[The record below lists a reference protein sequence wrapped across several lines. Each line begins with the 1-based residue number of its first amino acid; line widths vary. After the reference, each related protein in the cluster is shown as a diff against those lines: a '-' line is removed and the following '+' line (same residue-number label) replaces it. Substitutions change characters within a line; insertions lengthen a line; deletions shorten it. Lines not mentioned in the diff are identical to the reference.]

1 MLEAVLLNFDDD
13 EMDGFMEY
21 VNSLQRMGF
30 YNYAPRKLSLDLK
43 NRKTPPTKPS
53 IEEPPILELESLPPH
68 LRMVTDWRV
77 CMDYRN
83 KVKEGSQGTLNKV
96 IWKDHFLLPFM
107 DQMLDKLAGR
117 AFYCFLDAIFPDMV
131 EDYLEVFMDDFL
143 VVGDSFDDCLSN
155 LDKVLARFEET
166 NLVLNREKYYFMV
179 EEGIVFGYKILKNDI
194 EVD

>member
-1 MLEAVLLNFDDD
+1 
-13 EMDGFMEY
+13 MDFSGSVCPKEGGIT
-21 VNSLQRMGF
+21 VISN
-30 YNYAPRKLSLDLK
+30 DK
-43 NRKTPPTKPS
+43 NEL
-53 IEEPPILELESLPPH
+53 IPI
-68 LRMVTDWRV
+68 RTVTDWRV